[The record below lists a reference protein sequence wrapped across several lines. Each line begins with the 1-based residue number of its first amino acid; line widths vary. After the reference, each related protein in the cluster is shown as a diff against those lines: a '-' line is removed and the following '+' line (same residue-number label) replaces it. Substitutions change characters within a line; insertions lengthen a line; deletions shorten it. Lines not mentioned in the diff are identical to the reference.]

1 MNELHEIIMNIIK
14 MYELSVERDDGGVVT
29 TRLTQ
34 KQSISGGDAT
44 SAHFRTR
51 DIGGDTTV
59 ESQKQYAVIGGNY
72 NRNSKC
78 L

>member
-1 MNELHEIIMNIIK
+1 

-59 ESQKQYAVIGGNY
+59 ESQKQYAKRRSHGLIVTGVSTLTI
-72 NRNSKC
+72 
-78 L
+78 LDD